1 MAWSI
6 AWPGACGRGNSGG
19 PADGR
24 RIGLFERGAAVMT
37 DEFDLIRR
45 HFSRLTPLG
54 DDVLRGPGDD
64 CALLRP
70 PRDRDLAVSIDTLV
84 EDVHFPA
91 ATAAGDIGWKSL
103 ACGLSDLAA
112 AGARPAWCLLSLTCP
127 AVDEAWLAAFAEG
140 FGALAQREGIT
151 LAGGDMSRGGLSITV
166 QVAGYVE
173 RDRGLT
179 RAGARPGDGVFV
191 SGWPGRAAAG
201 LARRL
206 ASTDEPDDPLV
217 EALNRPQPRTRLGPQ
232 LAAAGV
238 SACIDVSD
246 GLAAD
251 LGHILAASGVGAELD
266 AAAMP
271 IAPELSAAG
280 SSHEV
285 RAWMLGGGDDYELC
299 FTGPDDLDVD
309 RLTEAGGVAVNR
321 IGRITGAGGIQL
333 VEPDGR
339 RSALAGIAGY
349 QHFVS

>member
-1 MAWSI
+1 MA
-6 AWPGACGRGNSGG
+6 
-19 PADGR
+19 
-24 RIGLFERGAAVMT
+24 
-37 DEFDLIRR
+37 DEFDLIHRY
-45 HFSRLTPLG
+45 FAGLTPAG

-70 PRDRDLAVSIDTLV
+70 AADRDLAVSIDTLV

-91 ATAAGDIGWKSL
+91 ATAAGDIGWKAL

-127 AVDEAWLAAFAEG
+127 GVDESWLAAFADG
-140 FGALAQREGIT
+140 FGALANREGIS

-173 RDRGLT
+173 SGTGLT
-179 RAGARPGDGVFV
+179 RAGAHRGEGVFV

-206 ASTDEPDDPLV
+206 ASTDEPGDPLV
-217 EALNRPQPRTRLGPQ
+217 AALNRPEPRIRLGPQ

-266 AAAMP
+266 AGALP
-271 IAPELSAAG
+271 IAPELAAAG
-280 SSHEV
+280 SADQV
-285 RAWMLGGGDDYELC
+285 RAWLLGGGDDYELC

-309 RLTEAGGVAVNR
+309 RLATMGGVQVTR
-321 IGRITGAGGIQL
+321 IGRTTAADGLEL
-333 VEPDGR
+333 VEPDGG
-339 RSALAGIAGY
+339 RSSLADLAGY
-349 QHFVS
+349 RHFVS

>member
-1 MAWSI
+1 
-6 AWPGACGRGNSGG
+6 
-19 PADGR
+19 
-24 RIGLFERGAAVMT
+24 MT

-45 HFSRLTPLG
+45 YFAGLTPAG

-70 PRDRDLAVSIDTLV
+70 PPDHDLAVSIDTLV

-127 AVDEAWLAAFAEG
+127 AVDEAWLGAFADG
-140 FGALAQREGIT
+140 FGALANREGIT

-173 RDRGLT
+173 RGRGLT
-179 RAGARPGDGVFV
+179 RAGAEPGDGVFV
-191 SGWPGRAAAG
+191 SGRPGRAAAG

-217 EALNRPQPRTRLGPQ
+217 EALNRPQPRTRLGRR
-232 LAAAGV
+232 LAAGGV

-251 LGHILAASGVGAELD
+251 LGHILTASGVGAELE
-266 AAAMP
+266 AAALP
-271 IAPELSAAG
+271 VAPELTAAG
-280 SSHEV
+280 SPDQV
-285 RAWMLGGGDDYELC
+285 RAWLLGGGDDYELC
-299 FTGPDDLDVD
+299 FTGPNDLDVD
-309 RLTEAGGVAVNR
+309 RLSETGGVAVTR
-321 IGRITGAGGIQL
+321 IGRITAAGGIQL
-333 VEPDGR
+333 VEPDGG
-339 RSALAGIAGY
+339 RSALADLAGY
-349 QHFVS
+349 RHFAS

>member
-1 MAWSI
+1 
-6 AWPGACGRGNSGG
+6 
-19 PADGR
+19 
-24 RIGLFERGAAVMT
+24 MT

-45 HFSRLTPLG
+45 YFAGLTPAG

-91 ATAAGDIGWKSL
+91 ATAPGDIGWKSL

-127 AVDEAWLAAFAEG
+127 AVDEAWLAAFADG
-140 FGALAQREGIT
+140 LGALANREGIT

-173 RDRGLT
+173 RGRGLT
-179 RAGARPGDGVFV
+179 RAGAHPGNGVFV

-206 ASTDEPDDPLV
+206 ASTGEPGDLLV
-217 EALNRPQPRTRLGPQ
+217 EALNRPQPRTRLGLQ

-251 LGHILAASGVGAELD
+251 LGHILTASGVGAELE
-266 AAAMP
+266 AAALP

-280 SSHEV
+280 SADQV
-285 RAWMLGGGDDYELC
+285 RAWLLGGGDDYELC
-299 FTGPDDLDVD
+299 FTGPYDLDVD
-309 RLTEAGGVAVNR
+309 RLAETGGVTVSR
-321 IGRITGAGGIQL
+321 IGRVTAAGAPEL
-333 VEPDGR
+333 VEPDGSR
-339 RSALAGIAGY
+339 TALTGLAGY
-349 QHFVS
+349 RHFSS